1 VQNRTIVKAGR
12 RLAGGSDYRALTPEK
27 GKGRRE
33 RSLKD
38 SLEAWVS
45 NTPKWTRIIHLKSR
59 CPLVGCKRFGFEEPH
74 SFLHFLSRQVR
85 RRLITSCWGPWT
97 CQGLG

>member
-38 SLEAWVS
+38 SLEACVG
-45 NTPKWTRIIHLKSR
+45 LKHAKVDAHYSSQVTMPSR
-59 CPLVGCKRFGFEEPH
+59 WLQTFRF
-74 SFLHFLSRQVR
+74 
-85 RRLITSCWGPWT
+85 
-97 CQGLG
+97 